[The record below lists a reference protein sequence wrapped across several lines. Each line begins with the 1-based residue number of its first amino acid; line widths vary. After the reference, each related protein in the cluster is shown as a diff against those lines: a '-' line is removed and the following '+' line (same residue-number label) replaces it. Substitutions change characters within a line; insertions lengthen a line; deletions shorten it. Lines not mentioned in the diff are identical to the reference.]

1 MFCATQWMQSH
12 TTSHLENKEKK
23 ESAGSGDAAGMI
35 KGGGYVGARTRQP
48 PLCANTQKKNVMWV
62 KGVVCRGTQTCTLTV
77 VV

>member
-48 PLCANTQKKNVMWV
+48 PLCANTQNKVIYLP
-62 KGVVCRGTQTCTLTV
+62 QICTNAAYATALTTGHV
-77 VV
+77 